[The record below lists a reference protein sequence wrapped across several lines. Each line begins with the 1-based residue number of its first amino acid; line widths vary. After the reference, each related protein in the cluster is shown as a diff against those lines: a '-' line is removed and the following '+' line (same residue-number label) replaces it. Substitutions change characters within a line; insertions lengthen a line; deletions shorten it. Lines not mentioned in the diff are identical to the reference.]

1 MSNYNRVVFGG
12 MFAAVCACG
21 LAVTEARAQS
31 FGTPMGRNRPVVPAG
46 ADPTVASFVD
56 PTVSINGPAYVK
68 IGQSSFV
75 APFAQLKAGKKGTL
89 VIGNGSDVQDN
100 ATIDATSGN
109 VTIGDLVP
117 VAHGATIVGP
127 ATIGGFA
134 SNGPLP
140 TENGVTYDAFISFN
154 AWIENAVIEP
164 GALVNGLAKVTGG
177 VTIPA
182 GFQVLPGQLV
192 QNQAD
197 LSDTTK
203 VDP

>member
-1 MSNYNRVVFGG
+1 M
-12 MFAAVCACG
+12 
-21 LAVTEARAQS
+21 
-31 FGTPMGRNRPVVPAG
+31 VPAG

-68 IGQSSFV
+68 IGQNSFV

-100 ATIDATSGN
+100 ATIDATSGG

-134 SNGPLP
+134 SKGR
-140 TENGVTYDAFISFN
+140 SRRR
-154 AWIENAVIEP
+154 
-164 GALVNGLAKVTGG
+164 TG
-177 VTIPA
+177 
-182 GFQVLPGQLV
+182 
-192 QNQAD
+192 
-197 LSDTTK
+197 
-203 VDP
+203 